1 MDREEHK
8 RMEETIIR
16 DIERLFG
23 RIIDSNNPVLLREHF
38 FGNMFRFNYRH
49 LIYLIFQLEKEC
61 GIAFDETDFD
71 QDRIYSIQSLAKLIL
86 EKQQEKRQQ
95 IQENAGKC
103 LA

>member
-49 LIYLIFQLEKEC
+49 LIYLIFSWKRNAALRLTKP
-61 GIAFDETDFD
+61 I
-71 QDRIYSIQSLAKLIL
+71 SIRTGFTPS
-86 EKQQEKRQQ
+86 RVWH
-95 IQENAGKC
+95 N
-103 LA
+103 